1 MILAGLK
8 QEQVKIIMMQTVT
21 RTNGSA
27 LVSLI
32 IAISV
37 GSVSCGRGSAA
48 TGSQQA
54 KARETPVAFQST
66 KENGGKRCEALWY
79 RGQPGDEHDSADH
92 RCFAL
97 QEKLI
102 NGALDSKLNQI
113 RDALRDGANVE
124 GSASD
129 KFPALHSAALQGHAD
144 AVVLL
149 LDNGANVNRVVD
161 FENSA
166 LNMAA
171 SGGQADVVR
180 VLLDRGVDVCYKS
193 AGGTAGDIARAR
205 GSKELAELL
214 KAAEKTKCK

>member
-1 MILAGLK
+1 MTLLSSEGITENRSSG
-8 QEQVKIIMMQTVT
+8 EIIMMQTAT
-21 RTNGSA
+21 RTNGCA

-37 GSVSCGRGSAA
+37 GSVSCNRGSAA

-54 KARETPVAFQST
+54 KPRETPIAFQPT
-66 KENGGKRCEALWY
+66 KQNGGKRCEPLWY
-79 RGQPGDEHDSADH
+79 TGQPGDEHDSADH
-92 RCFAL
+92 RCFVL

-102 NGALDSKLNQI
+102 NGALDGNLNQI
-113 RDALRDGANVE
+113 REALRDGAHVE
-124 GSASD
+124 GTAYS

-144 AVVLL
+144 AVALL

-171 SGGQADVVR
+171 SGGRADVVR

-205 GSKELAELL
+205 GYKELADLL
-214 KAAEKTKCK
+214 K